1 MSTLEH
7 TPMIQ
12 QYLTLKAEH
21 PDLLL
26 FYRMG
31 DFYELFYEDA
41 ELAAK
46 LLGITLTSRGFSSG
60 KPIPMAGVPYHAAES
75 YLSRLLA
82 LGQRVAICEQV
93 ENAPRK
99 GLMKRQI
106 VRILTPGTVME
117 EGLANPLQET
127 VLLVIWPLIDDGYA
141 LVRILLGKGSVL
153 CNTTNA
159 ENLEGE
165 LARIQ
170 PSEILVPEGS
180 PLKGIT
186 LPTWHFDAEL
196 GYKNLCQHFGVR
208 DLTAFGL
215 DNYSP
220 FLAPLAALWRYL
232 KTALGHIPPH
242 VRHLHV
248 EMSKDYLILDAI
260 ARKALEIERTIDGRD
275 APTLLSLL
283 NTTVTSM
290 GARFLRFVL
299 QHPLRDTQ
307 FLQQRQSAVQSL
319 MDNYLNVRRLLKT
332 MPDFERLSARISLKT
347 IRPKDL
353 ALLRDGMQALP
364 DLMALLPKDGRL
376 AAIHRSL
383 VMPKEPSELLQTS
396 ICAELP
402 LRLGEGQIFQE
413 GYDPE
418 LDDLRKLVNGAHE
431 ALEQL
436 TRQERQ
442 KTGLSSLKVEANAVA
457 GFYIELS
464 KKDAMKAPAHYRR
477 KQTLKN
483 SERFTIPELS
493 DLEKAVLASQEKARQ
508 KEEALFYALLDA
520 LLPYCDAW
528 LKLSEAIAEIDLLST
543 FAERMVHLDYAFPEF
558 SDLAMLHIEQGRHPV
573 VEQNETFFVP
583 NDTTFDDKKRL
594 LLITGPNMGG
604 KSTYMRQVA
613 LMVLLAY
620 CGMGVPAKKMV
631 VGPIDRIFTRIGAHD
646 ELYRGRSTFMVEMI
660 EMASILRYATAES
673 LVLIDEIGR
682 GTSTYDG
689 MALAEAIL
697 AELSHIGAYT
707 LFATHYLE
715 LASRA
720 KLYRGIVNVHAAV
733 KEHQH
738 GISFIYEIKPG
749 PGEKSYGIAVARI
762 AGVPPLV
769 IDKAQ
774 KRLQELERSMPAQ
787 LPLFCG
793 DR

>member
-1 MSTLEH
+1 MAAGALLVKEAGGLVADFEGEDQFLDKGMDSCCQPENFQPNDSGIKQNQARMSTLEH

-215 DNYSP
+215 DNHSP

-232 KTALGHIPPH
+232 KTTLGHIPPH

-260 ARKALEIERTIDGRD
+260 ARKSLEIERTIDGRD

-283 NTTVTSM
+283 NTTVTPM
-290 GARFLRFVL
+290 GARFYALFCNT
-299 QHPLRDTQ
+299 HY
-307 FLQQRQSAVQSL
+307 AI
-319 MDNYLNVRRLLKT
+319 LN
-332 MPDFERLSARISLKT
+332 FYS
-347 IRPKDL
+347 KD
-353 ALLRDGMQALP
+353 
-364 DLMALLPKDGRL
+364 
-376 AAIHRSL
+376 
-383 VMPKEPSELLQTS
+383 
-396 ICAELP
+396 
-402 LRLGEGQIFQE
+402 
-413 GYDPE
+413 
-418 LDDLRKLVNGAHE
+418 
-431 ALEQL
+431 
-436 TRQERQ
+436 
-442 KTGLSSLKVEANAVA
+442 
-457 GFYIELS
+457 
-464 KKDAMKAPAHYRR
+464 KAPYNH
-477 KQTLKN
+477 
-483 SERFTIPELS
+483 
-493 DLEKAVLASQEKARQ
+493 
-508 KEEALFYALLDA
+508 
-520 LLPYCDAW
+520 
-528 LKLSEAIAEIDLLST
+528 
-543 FAERMVHLDYAFPEF
+543 
-558 SDLAMLHIEQGRHPV
+558 
-573 VEQNETFFVP
+573 
-583 NDTTFDDKKRL
+583 
-594 LLITGPNMGG
+594 
-604 KSTYMRQVA
+604 
-613 LMVLLAY
+613 
-620 CGMGVPAKKMV
+620 
-631 VGPIDRIFTRIGAHD
+631 
-646 ELYRGRSTFMVEMI
+646 
-660 EMASILRYATAES
+660 
-673 LVLIDEIGR
+673 
-682 GTSTYDG
+682 
-689 MALAEAIL
+689 
-697 AELSHIGAYT
+697 
-707 LFATHYLE
+707 
-715 LASRA
+715 
-720 KLYRGIVNVHAAV
+720 
-733 KEHQH
+733 
-738 GISFIYEIKPG
+738 
-749 PGEKSYGIAVARI
+749 
-762 AGVPPLV
+762 
-769 IDKAQ
+769 
-774 KRLQELERSMPAQ
+774 
-787 LPLFCG
+787 
-793 DR
+793 